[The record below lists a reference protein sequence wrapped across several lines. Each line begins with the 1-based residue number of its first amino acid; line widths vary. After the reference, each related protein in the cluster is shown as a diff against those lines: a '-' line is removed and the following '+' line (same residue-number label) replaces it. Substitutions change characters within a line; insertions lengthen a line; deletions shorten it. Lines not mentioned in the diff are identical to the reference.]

1 MTKSN
6 RATRPVHVSPRLF
19 EDRLRVLFWRDGRS
33 ANCIAEKLHGGW
45 TLFFGDSTQR
55 SLYTELLALL
65 RELGFRCNEHGP
77 SLGGGAHTFAQEHRH
92 KDYDTHCSR
101 PASGTAHEHVLS
113 FRFLRGF
120 DQQKLKLNA
129 RNWTQRYLYTG
140 WNSAERWKF
149 GTQVLMESDHD
160 DTKQLVTLRREPSAV
175 LFHAAAWVIPKVTRA
190 TSGLYKTFYTDTSWS
205 TACDAGT
212 PRPATFPVTMLKGAS
227 THVVEARVVPGTACK
242 FKTAF
247 SSAAPDEAI
256 YQDAKAKLSETLKT
270 LRASFKGHLWV
281 RSIFSGIQDV
291 QQGAAQKQ
299 FEQMARLDRIAR
311 HVARQSCLGVLDVY
325 EVNRAA
331 GFYEHIGP
339 EDFHSPP
346 SAERHA
352 ATAMLLWL
360 MELPEADV
368 P

>member
-1 MTKSN
+1 MQN
-6 RATRPVHVSPRLF
+6 SPRVTTCHSSLSSTA
-19 EDRLRVLFWRDGRS
+19 RALCHFWRDGRS

-55 SLYTELLALL
+55 SLYTYLLALL

-77 SLGGGAHTFAQEHRH
+77 SLGGGARTFAQDDRH

-129 RNWTQRYLYTG
+129 RSWTQRYLYTG

-149 GTQVLMESDHD
+149 GTQVLMESNHT
-160 DTKQLVTLRREPSAV
+160 DTNELVTLRREPSAV
-175 LFHAAAWVIPKVTRA
+175 LFHAAAWVIPKVIRA
-190 TSGLYKTFYTDTSWS
+190 TSGLYKTFYTDTSWNV
-205 TACDAGT
+205 ACEAGT
-212 PRPATFPVTMLKGAS
+212 PRPATLPVTMLNGAS

-242 FKTAF
+242 STTAF
-247 SSAAPDEAI
+247 SSAAPDEAV
-256 YQDAKAKLSETLKT
+256 YQDAKAKLRKTLKT
-270 LRASFKGHLWV
+270 LRNAFKGHLWV
-281 RSIFSGIQDV
+281 RSIFSGVQD
-291 QQGAAQKQ
+291 ASAPAQEQ

-339 EDFHSPP
+339 EDFHSPY

-360 MELPEADV
+360 MELPEADL